1 MITKSQVKYI
11 QSLGQ
16 KKFRD
21 EAGEFVAEG
30 PKIIN
35 ELLGLPQL
43 PLIALYAT
51 REWLDEQ
58 ATLLAGTP
66 SGVVYEVTPSEL
78 ERCSFLTTPNRVVGI
93 FKKPPQP
100 ALPVT
105 GAGIGLMLDGIQD
118 PGNLGSIIR
127 IADWFGVQQVFCSND
142 CADAFAPKVIQS
154 TMASIVRVQLWYTDL
169 PAFVQQQLP
178 QLYAA
183 TLQGK
188 PLAAFGRLTNGIVV
202 IGNESK
208 GISKDLLDRCQHQIT
223 IPRRGHAESLNAAV
237 ACGIVLSHLTGS

>member
-43 PLIALYAT
+43 SLVALYAT

-58 ATLLAGTP
+58 ATLVAGITP
-66 SGVVYEVTPSEL
+66 GAIYEVTHSEL

-93 FKKPPQP
+93 FKKPLQP
-100 ALPVT
+100 ALPAT
-105 GAGIGLMLDGIQD
+105 GPGIGLMLDGIQD

-154 TMASIVRVQLWYTDL
+154 TMASIARVQLWYTDL
-169 PAFVQQQLP
+169 PAFAEQYQP

-188 PLAAFGRLTNGIVV
+188 PLADFGRLSTGIIV

-208 GISKDLLDRCQHQIT
+208 GISADLLERCRHQVT
-223 IPRRGHAESLNAAV
+223 IPRKGHAESLNAAV
-237 ACGIVLSHLTGS
+237 ACGIILSRLAG